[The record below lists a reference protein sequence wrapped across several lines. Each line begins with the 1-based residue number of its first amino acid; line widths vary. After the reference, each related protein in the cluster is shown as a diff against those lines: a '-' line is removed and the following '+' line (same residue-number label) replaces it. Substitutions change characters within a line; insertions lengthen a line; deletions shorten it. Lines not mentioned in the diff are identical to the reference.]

1 MLDKILHTPEGV
13 RDIYNQECLK
23 KITLQERIENV
34 LHRFGYQDIQTPTF
48 EYYEVFNHERG
59 TVDTKEM
66 YKFFD
71 RDSNILV
78 LRPDITPSIGR
89 SVAKYYKNVELPLRF
104 CYTGNTFRNNA
115 SLQGKL
121 KEVTQQGAELIGDD
135 SPQADAE
142 MIVFAIECFLE
153 SGLKEFQM
161 DIGQVEFFKGII
173 EEAGLD
179 AKTEEQL
186 KTLIDNKNFFGV
198 EDLLSQKDM
207 SDQLKDMFLQIPNLF
222 GSVEV
227 LEKAKKITTNKR
239 AIKALERLEKVYEIL
254 CYYGVEDYVSFD
266 LGMIN
271 QLNYY
276 TGIIFRGYTYGTG
289 VSVVDGGRY
298 DSLLSQ
304 FGKDAPAIGFAILI
318 DELML
323 ALNRQNIEIKT
334 DYTNTLILYKEAIT
348 QKAIEL
354 TQQLRGQ
361 GLKIELQLLK
371 KSSTLEEYIEYGYE
385 KHIGG
390 IIFIDENEKVK
401 IVDLKNKDTKEAH
414 LSDLYGKEQ

>member
-1 MLDKILHTPEGV
+1 MLDKLLHTPEGV
-13 RDIYNQECLK
+13 RDIYNHECLK
-23 KITLQERIENV
+23 KLTLQERIEGV

-78 LRPDITPSIGR
+78 LRPDITPSIAR
-89 SVAKYYKNVELPLRF
+89 SVAKYYKSVTLPLRF
-104 CYTGNTFRNNA
+104 CYTGSTFRNNE

-135 SPQADAE
+135 SSQADAE
-142 MIVFAIECFLE
+142 MIVFAIECLLE
-153 SGLKEFQM
+153 AGLNEFQI
-161 DIGQVEFFKGII
+161 DIGQVEFFKGIV

-179 AKTEEQL
+179 KQTEEQL
-186 KTLIDNKNFFGV
+186 RLLIDHKNFFGI
-198 EDLLSQKDM
+198 EDLLSKHDM
-207 SDQLKDMFLQIPNLF
+207 SKEHKEMFLKITELF
-222 GSVEV
+222 GSIEV
-227 LEKAKKITTNKR
+227 LQQAKEITTNER
-239 AIKALERLEKVYEIL
+239 AIKALERLEKVYEFL
-254 CYYGVEDYVSFD
+254 CYYGVEEFVSFD

-289 VSVVDGGRY
+289 VSIVDGGRY

-304 FGKDAPAIGFAILI
+304 FGKDSPAVGFAIVV

-323 ALNRQNIEIKT
+323 ALNRQNIEIET
-334 DYTNTLILYKEAIT
+334 IYTNTLILFKEALT
-348 QKAIEL
+348 KTAIQL
-354 TQQLRGQ
+354 TQHLRGQ
-361 GLKIELQLLK
+361 GLKIELQKLNDNG
-371 KSSTLEEYIEYGYE
+371 TLEDYIQYGKQ
-385 KHIGG
+385 KHVGG
-390 IIFIDENEKVK
+390 IIYINEEETVK
-401 IVDLKNKDTKEAH
+401 IIDLETNNTTEAH
-414 LSDLYGKEQ
+414 LSDLIGKEQ